1 LPMEKESSSFFSK
14 LKDSLERLFALKV
27 TEQERIRYST
37 YGIFD
42 DGSSG
47 RRPLQ
52 VATVLAALVHI
63 LFFMIVF
70 PSWNRVFEP
79 TEQVLVLKRLAP
91 PAAVMGGGDMP
102 EAAPPKPIET
112 LPEPKPIMVPIP
124 DPTPH
129 EPEPIRK
136 REIEET
142 PQIVAEIATDLNI
155 GDITAPPGPPAR
167 GGQGAA
173 STVGTGSGP
182 VAGAGPGTGGDGVYP
197 MGGDVSDPIVLV
209 QTKPT
214 YTDEA
219 IKAKV
224 QGVVLLQ
231 AIIRRNGQV
240 DQFRVLRGLGYGL
253 EEKAIQEI
261 ASNWKFRPGTR
272 NGVPVDVLATIEVT
286 FNLR

>member
-1 LPMEKESSSFFSK
+1 MEKESSSFISK
-14 LKDSLERLFALKV
+14 SKDFLEKLFALKV
-27 TEQERIRYST
+27 TEAERVRYA
-37 YGIFD
+37 GLGVFE
-42 DGSSG
+42 DGASS
-47 RRPLQ
+47 RRPLR

-63 LFFMIVF
+63 LFFIVTF
-70 PSWNRVFEP
+70 PSWNTVFEP

-91 PAAVMGGGDMP
+91 PAAQIGGGDMP
-102 EAAPPKPIET
+102 EAAPPQPIET
-112 LPEPKPIMVPIP
+112 KPEPQPILVPIP

-167 GGQGAA
+167 GGQSAA
-173 STVGTGSGP
+173 RSPGT
-182 VAGAGPGTGGDGVYP
+182 GAGPLEGPGSATGGDGVYP

-224 QGVVLLQ
+224 QGVVLLS

-240 DQFRVLRGLGYGL
+240 DTFRVLRGLGYGL

-261 ASNWKFRPGTR
+261 ASNWRFRPGTR

>member
-1 LPMEKESSSFFSK
+1 MEKESSSFFLK
-14 LKDSLERLFALKV
+14 LKDFFERALALKV
-27 TEQERIRYST
+27 TEEERVRYST
-37 YGIFD
+37 YGVFD
-42 DGSSG
+42 DGASG
-47 RRPLQ
+47 RRPLH
-52 VATVLAALVHI
+52 VATALAALLHLI
-63 LFFMIVF
+63 LLFMSL
-70 PSWNRVFEP
+70 PSWNQVFVP

-91 PAAVMGGGDMP
+91 PAAQIGGGDMP

-112 LPEPKPIMVPIP
+112 KPEPKPVMMPIP

-136 REIEET
+136 REIEDT
-142 PQIVAEIATDLNI
+142 PLIVAEIATDLNI

-167 GGQGAA
+167 GGQSA
-173 STVGTGSGP
+173 SRSQGTGAGP
-182 VAGAGPGTGGDGVYP
+182 LAGSGPGTGGDGVFQ
-197 MGGDVSDPIVLV
+197 MGGDISDPIVLI

-240 DQFRVLRGLGYGL
+240 DTFRVLRGLGYGL

>member
-1 LPMEKESSSFFSK
+1 MEKESSSFISK
-14 LKDSLERLFALKV
+14 SKDFLEKLFALKV
-27 TEQERIRYST
+27 TEAERVRYA
-37 YGIFD
+37 GLGVFE
-42 DGSSG
+42 DGASS
-47 RRPLQ
+47 RRPLR

-63 LFFMIVF
+63 LFFIVTF
-70 PSWNRVFEP
+70 PSWNTVFEP

-91 PAAVMGGGDMP
+91 PAAQIGGGDMP
-102 EAAPPKPIET
+102 EAAPPQPIET
-112 LPEPKPIMVPIP
+112 KPEPQPILVPIP

-167 GGQGAA
+167 GGQSAA
-173 STVGTGSGP
+173 RSPGT
-182 VAGAGPGTGGDGVYP
+182 GAGPLEGPGPATGGDGVYP

-224 QGVVLLQ
+224 QGVVLLS

-240 DQFRVLRGLGYGL
+240 DTFRVLRGLGYGL

-261 ASNWKFRPGTR
+261 ASNWRFRPGTR